1 MAAQLMNRTHR
12 KAAACALAAGALALF
27 AAPALAA
34 HAPAPG
40 RTNRQA
46 RRAVGI
52 PAPLPAG
59 AAGAGLV
66 VGGAIPP
73 SRVTETHWYAG
84 ALGRRAR
91 PPMSLSADYLTWIE
105 QEVTPANGT
114 AYEYFGYGLAID
126 GNTAFVAFAPGGGVN
141 VYAYA
146 NGTWSL
152 TQTLTDPQP
161 GDQFGIAMA
170 IDGSEAVIGANTAT
184 VNGNTWQGAAYIYT
198 ESGGSWSQSAMLTA
212 SNGAASDLFGQAV
225 AIDGGTALIAAPQVT
240 VNGYSYAGA
249 AYVFTGSGGS
259 WTQQAELTA
268 SDAGTQYF
276 FGHAVGLSSPSV
288 AIIGSTGVP
297 DNGLTGVGAAYE
309 FTESNGSW
317 SQTQEFTAGD
327 PSSGMGFAYSLSVD
341 GNTAIFGAGLANG
354 PNATYQGAAYIFT
367 NSAGTWTQAQKLTA
381 SNGQQLDFFGDS
393 VALSGN
399 SAVIGAWGA
408 ASYQGAAYMFT
419 NSGGSWDQAQELFA
433 SDGAAN
439 DYMGYTPFAA
449 SDGVALVSAYG
460 HTVNGN
466 AYEGAAYFFGTADLG
481 LSLNAPGSVGQ
492 GSDFIAQ
499 AIATNA
505 ASAASPA
512 VAVTVAVP
520 ASATFVSAS
529 ASQGSCS
536 EASGVV
542 TCNFGQLPG
551 NGGSATAN
559 VTLQAT
565 GSPGSTIDN
574 QAGVALAQPSVSAAA
589 PTSISSC
596 TAGYT
601 EYDGTLAAGGSAL
614 EPGGTPYHAPA
625 GSENGV
631 LSAPQGFQ
639 LYLVFQSP
647 RFGRHV
653 YRAPGNALHHF
664 GPSGWYAWIVR
675 AGSTGGSFAF
685 CLKHP

>member
-1 MAAQLMNRTHR
+1 MAAKLMNFANR
-12 KAAACALAAGALALF
+12 KAAAFAFAAGAIALL

-34 HAPAPG
+34 HARAPE

-46 RRAVGI
+46 VGAAGI
-52 PAPLPAG
+52 PAPLPAR
-59 AAGAGLV
+59 ATGAGLV

-73 SRVTETHWYAG
+73 SRVVETHWYAG

-91 PPMSLSADYLTWIE
+91 PPMSLSAAYLTWIE

-141 VYAYA
+141 VYTYA

-198 ESGGSWSQSAMLTA
+198 ESGGTWSQSAMLTA

-249 AYVFTGSGGS
+249 AYVFTGSGSS

-297 DNGLTGVGAAYE
+297 DNGLSSVGAAYE
-309 FTESNGSW
+309 FTASNGSW

-393 VALSGN
+393 VALSN
-399 SAVIGAWGA
+399 HMAVIGAWGA
-408 ASYQGAAYMFT
+408 DSYQGAAYVFT
-419 NSGGSWDQAQELFA
+419 DSGGSWDQAQELFA

-449 SDGVALVSAYG
+449 SRGVALVSAYG
-460 HTVNGN
+460 HTVGGN
-466 AYEGAAYFFGTADLG
+466 AYEGAAYFFGTAALG
-481 LSLNAPGSVGQ
+481 FSLNAPDNVGQ
-492 GSDFIAQ
+492 GSQFVTQ

-505 ASAASPA
+505 AMMASPA

-520 ASATFVSAS
+520 AAATFVSAT

-536 EASGVV
+536 EASGMV
-542 TCNFGQLPG
+542 TCDFGPLSG

-574 QAGVALAQPSVSAAA
+574 HASVALAQPSRSAAA
-589 PTSISSC
+589 PTSINTC
-596 TAGYT
+596 AAGYT

-614 EPGGTPYHAPA
+614 EPGGKLYYAVA

-631 LSAPQGFQ
+631 LTAPQGFQ
-639 LYLVFQSP
+639 LYLVFQNSQL
-647 RFGRHV
+647 GRRV
-653 YRAPGNALHHF
+653 FPAPGNALHHY
-664 GPSGWYAWIVR
+664 GPAGQYGWLVK
-675 AGSTGGSFAF
+675 AGSAGGSYAL
-685 CLKHP
+685 CIKHP